1 MLSSFINKNTSL
13 LLLFFICFFVT
24 FPIYGQRTLPEEI
37 ELLANKHN
45 IPIDSLSII
54 LQPLNSDTRLI
65 NLNAEVHRTPA
76 SVAKLFTAFVA
87 MDHLGPDY
95 HWTTEVFSTDSIKD
109 GVVDSWIF
117 KGGGDPYITI
127 ERLDTMVLALRNL
140 GITTI
145 NDGLIVEQSFFK
157 QYQASTADFDNDPLR
172 PYNIMHTSLLINSNT
187 IDFKIKKYSNNTI
200 KIVPDFLPEGVFFR
214 NELEL
219 GSGSCSQFRDNVQF
233 TQIIEE
239 Q

>member
-1 MLSSFINKNTSL
+1 MLSSFINQNTSR

-87 MDHLGPDY
+87 IDHLGPDY
-95 HWTTEVFSTDSIKD
+95 HWPQK
-109 GVVDSWIF
+109 
-117 KGGGDPYITI
+117 Y
-127 ERLDTMVLALRNL
+127 LAQ
-140 GITTI
+140 T
-145 NDGLIVEQSFFK
+145 
-157 QYQASTADFDNDPLR
+157 AST
-172 PYNIMHTSLLINSNT
+172 MEWLIHW
-187 IDFKIKKYSNNTI
+187 
-200 KIVPDFLPEGVFFR
+200 FLKVVVIP
-214 NELEL
+214 
-219 GSGSCSQFRDNVQF
+219 
-233 TQIIEE
+233 I
-239 Q
+239 